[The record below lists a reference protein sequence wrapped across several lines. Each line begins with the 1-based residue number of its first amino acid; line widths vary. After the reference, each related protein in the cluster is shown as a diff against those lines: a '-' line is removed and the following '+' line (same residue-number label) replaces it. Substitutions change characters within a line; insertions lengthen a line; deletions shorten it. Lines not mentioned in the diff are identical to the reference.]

1 MNDTNDFKDDREA
14 VLSSLERMD
23 DQAETPPSPPLPH
36 SGDKVENF
44 TAAAVANAST
54 VERLA
59 SESAVP
65 AAVAGYLKQNKLPME
80 IVCTPEWEKL
90 DWQAVG
96 ITVHCREPLDDD
108 TTGVTGITAAAAD
121 YGAMLADSSHPHQL
135 TLSLLPP
142 HHIAVLREQ
151 DIYPT
156 LAEVMEKSFAVSGQG
171 SPRARNII
179 CGPSRTADIEQTL
192 TLGAHGPVAVHILII
207 KYTS

>member
-36 SGDKVENF
+36 SGGKVENF

-54 VERLA
+54 VEQLA
-59 SESAVP
+59 GESAVP
-65 AAVAGYLKQNKLPME
+65 AAVAGYLKQNELPPE
-80 IVCTPEWEKL
+80 IVCTPEWEQL

-96 ITVHCREPLDDD
+96 VQAHCREPLDDD
-108 TTGVTGITAAAAD
+108 TAGVTGITAAAAD
-121 YGAMLADSSHPHQL
+121 YGAMLADSGHPHQL

-142 HHIAVLREQ
+142 HHIAVLRVQ

-156 LAEVMEKSFAVSGQG
+156 LAEVMDKSFAVEN

-207 KYTS
+207 E